1 MVITRSVERIGYV
14 LCEKYIKRI
23 EQNHVNII
31 YILEREV
38 SLFILMLTTT
48 GELAKTQMLTLLECL
63 MIIPGVILS

>member
-14 LCEKYIKRI
+14 SCDMYIKRT
-23 EQNHVNII
+23 EQNHVDAI
-31 YILEREV
+31 YILECEV

-48 GELAKTQMLTLLECL
+48 GELAETQMVTLLECC